1 MTALP
6 AMNTSVRPT
15 TADVV
20 MLFIAL
26 LQGTGVS
33 ASLLGDFL
41 ALAAADGVVT
51 ALWLALYGWAAL
63 RLFYYDGASW
73 LFWLLRYR
81 LLLVLLVAGVVVSV
95 SWSIDPMLSLRRVIH
110 FAGTA
115 LLAFYIG
122 YIFPIRQLLLLT
134 ASGLGLLLLAS
145 VMVALLLPDLG
156 IQRYEGKLVWK
167 GLFFDKNSLG
177 FSAATTMLLSVTLAW
192 NVTGMTQRLIFL
204 LLAGVAA
211 VALLGSQSATSL
223 VAVSV
228 GLGVMLFLFGVARAG
243 LSRTAA
249 VVLLSIAAVLA
260 ILTLNG
266 VDISI
271 LFSALGRSSDLTGR
285 QEVWEAVGY
294 LIAQRPWTGTGY
306 GTIWF
311 PTAESEW
318 QQQMLNL
325 TWVAHHAHNGF
336 FQTASQLGLPATAL
350 AVFFLLQLQIEAVAI
365 YLYVPRWLP
374 SLAIVG
380 FEVAFLIA
388 NVTEAYFMVDR
399 SLFWLLQISLPISL
413 LRSVERAGEE
423 EAGAVV
429 AEWLG
434 NDAVASADLAP
445 RTN

>member
-1 MTALP
+1 MTAVP
-6 AMNTSVRPT
+6 TVNASTRPT
-15 TADVV
+15 MADVV
-20 MLFIAL
+20 MLFVAL
-26 LQGTGVS
+26 LQGAGVS

-41 ALAAADGVVT
+41 ALGAAEAVITG
-51 ALWLALYGWAAL
+51 LWLALYGWAAL
-63 RLFYYDGASW
+63 RLLFRDGARW

-81 LLLVLLVAGVVVSV
+81 LLLVLLVGGVIVSV

-122 YIFPIRQLLLLT
+122 YFFPIRQLLLLI

-145 VMVALLLPDLG
+145 VMAALLLPDLG
-156 IQRYEGKLVWK
+156 IQLYEGKLVWK
-167 GLFFDKNSLG
+167 GLFSDKNSLG
-177 FSAATTMLLSVTLAW
+177 FSAATAMLLSVMLAW
-192 NVTGMTQRLIFL
+192 NATRVAQRLLFL

-223 VAVSV
+223 VAMSV

-260 ILTLNG
+260 ILTLKG
-266 VDISI
+266 VDLSF

-285 QEVWEAVGY
+285 QQIWEAVEY

-350 AVFFLLQLQIEAVAI
+350 AIFFLLQLQLEAIAI
-365 YLYVPRWLP
+365 YLRFPRWLP

-399 SLFWLLQISLPISL
+399 SLFWLLQISLPVSL
-413 LRSVERAGEE
+413 LRSVET
-423 EAGAVV
+423 VV
-429 AEWLG
+429 EDEVTAAPVEWFG
-434 NDAVASADLAP
+434 NDPMVSAELTP
-445 RTN
+445 PMR

>member
-6 AMNTSVRPT
+6 AVNTSVRPT

-20 MLFIAL
+20 MLFVAL
-26 LQGTGVS
+26 LQGAGVS

-41 ALAAADGVVT
+41 ALAAAEAVITG
-51 ALWLALYGWAAL
+51 LWLVLYGWAAF
-63 RLFYYDGASW
+63 RLLFRDGARW

-81 LLLVLLVAGVVVSV
+81 LLLVLLVGSVVVSV

-122 YIFPIRQLLLLT
+122 YFFPIRQLLLLI

-145 VMVALLLPDLG
+145 VMAALLLPDLG
-156 IQRYEGKLVWK
+156 IQLYEGKLVWK
-167 GLFFDKNSLG
+167 GLFSDKNSLG
-177 FSAATTMLLSVTLAW
+177 FSAATAMLFAVMLAW
-192 NVTGMTQRLIFL
+192 NATRVAQRLLFL
-204 LLAGVAA
+204 VLAGVAA

-223 VAVSV
+223 VAMSV

-249 VVLLSIAAVLA
+249 VVLLLIAAVLA
-260 ILTLNG
+260 ILMLKG
-266 VDISI
+266 IDLSL

-285 QEVWEAVGY
+285 QQIWEAVEY

-350 AVFFLLQLQIEAVAI
+350 AIFFLLQLQIEAIAL
-365 YLYVPRWLP
+365 YLRFPRWLP

-399 SLFWLLQISLPISL
+399 SLFWLLQISLPVSL
-413 LRSVERAGEE
+413 LRSVEHAEEE
-423 EAGAVV
+423 EADAVT
-429 AEWLG
+429 AEWIG
-434 NDAVASADLAP
+434 NDALA
-445 RTN
+445 